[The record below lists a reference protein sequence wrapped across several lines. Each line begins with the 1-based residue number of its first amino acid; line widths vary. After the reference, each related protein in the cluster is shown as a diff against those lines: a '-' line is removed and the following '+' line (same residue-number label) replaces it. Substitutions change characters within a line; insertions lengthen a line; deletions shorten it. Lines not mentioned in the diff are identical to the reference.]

1 MTTETRPERNA
12 DERTAPAEG
21 LCAGAADPAPHS
33 SQCTHDRSVP
43 CVACDSGRC
52 PKCGKRSLWNRGV
65 NAWMHA
71 DATCNAECW
80 KSQP

>member
-1 MTTETRPERNA
+1 MAATGMAPRRA
-12 DERTAPAEG
+12 VDGRTAAPAV
-21 LCAGAADPAPHS
+21 DDT
-33 SQCTHDRSVP
+33 SQCDHDRSVP

-65 NAWMHA
+65 NAFMHA
-71 DATCNAECW
+71 DGTCNAWCW